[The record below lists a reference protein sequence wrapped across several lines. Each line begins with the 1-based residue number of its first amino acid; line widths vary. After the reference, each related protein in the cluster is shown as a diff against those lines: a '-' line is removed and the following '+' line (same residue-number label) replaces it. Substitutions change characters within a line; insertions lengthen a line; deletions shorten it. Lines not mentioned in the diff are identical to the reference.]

1 MWKKVQETVLLLFI
15 FLLPLK
21 FTQTLGIPG
30 SPAFYWGDFFSL
42 LYMGWSPHVFAL
54 TAGILL
60 SSYVLTE
67 GFRRKQAS
75 VQMLLWLL
83 LAFVSLAGCLR
94 ASCWEYVRQ
103 TVDVLFGLS
112 CFAGALHLAVQEDK
126 EKAEPFLNK
135 IITSAV
141 CSAAITVFYGWDQ
154 LLTGLQAVRDY
165 VEAYQLS
172 GTFSNALNNQILSN
186 RIYGTF
192 QLCNTYAGYLAALL
206 PFLIQFTLERVPLTK
221 PAKWLTGGMI
231 CILVG
236 VPLVMTGSRGALLSL
251 GVGVFFTAFFLT
263 KKKKLMITGAV
274 LTGLLMAVL
283 IVCWRGAGSM
293 IFRLDY
299 DWAAFR
305 MMLEH
310 PFSGTGWGDF
320 FHEYPGK
327 KLLHNDEAPHSP
339 HNLVLFF
346 GSQCGVIG
354 FLLAGMISFYPLYR
368 GFRKLKQQDGGIDW
382 HLAALLTSLTIL
394 TFDAQLE
401 VGIES
406 PAYACTQILLST
418 LVLHRTGQGNQTVL
432 LKKQLPPF
440 RHAGL
445 ILLAGLAIGTAA
457 IEIGR
462 EKKYA
467 ALFEKVYPQF
477 SRTPDVVPKPEEIRR
492 AYAEAPQDSPFVHL
506 VMTSFLERN
515 GQFSAALRAI
525 DLSAQ
530 LAPEDTGIKRRRLR
544 LLRLTGSD
552 PAAIEAE
559 RESIL
564 KADPNNPDNSGL

>member
-42 LYMGWSPHVFAL
+42 IYMGWSPHIFAL

-67 GFRRKQAS
+67 GFRRRQAS
-75 VQMLLWLL
+75 LQMLFWVL

-103 TVDVLFGLS
+103 VDVLFGFA
-112 CFAGALHLAVQEDK
+112 CFAGALHLAIQADK
-126 EKAEPFLNK
+126 EKAEHLPNK
-135 IITSAV
+135 IITVMV
-141 CSAAITVFYGWDQ
+141 CSAAIAVLHGWDQ
-154 LLTGLQAVRDY
+154 ILTGLQAVRDY

-206 PFLIQFTLERVPLTK
+206 PLLIYFALNRIPLTK
-221 PAKWLTGGMI
+221 PAKWLTGGII
-231 CILVG
+231 CILTG

-263 KKKKLMITGAV
+263 KKKKLMVAGAV

-310 PFSGTGWGDF
+310 PFAGTGWGDF

-339 HNLVLFF
+339 HNLLLFF

-354 FLLAGMISFYPLYR
+354 FLAAGMVSFYPLCR
-368 GFRKLKQQDGGIDW
+368 GFRKLKQQETGIDW

-394 TFDAQLE
+394 TFDALLE

-406 PAYACTQILLST
+406 PAYACTLILLAMLT
-418 LVLHRTGQGNQTVL
+418 LHRTGLEDQTVI
-432 LKKQLPPF
+432 LKKQIPPF

-445 ILLAGLAIGTAA
+445 ILLAGLTIGTAA

-467 ALFEKVYPQF
+467 ALFEKIHPQF
-477 SRTPDVVPKPEEIRR
+477 SRTPDVMPKPEEIRR
-492 AYAEAPQDSPFVHL
+492 TYAEAPQDSPFVHL
-506 VMTSFLERN
+506 VMASFLERN
-515 GQFSAALRAI
+515 GQFTAALRTLDRAV
-525 DLSAQ
+525 Q
-530 LAPEDTGIKRRRLR
+530 FAPEDVGIKRRRLR
-544 LLRLTGSD
+544 LLKRTGSD
-552 PAAIEAE
+552 PAAIDAE
-559 RESIL
+559 RKNIL
-564 KADPNNPDNSGL
+564 EADPNNPDNSGL